1 MERDSPHINAPVW
14 PWLTAGWMVGT
25 AVALLFVLAWMYA

>member
-14 PWLTAGWMVGT
+14 PWSLAGWAF
-25 AVALLFVLAWMYA
+25 AVASLVMFLASWLRS